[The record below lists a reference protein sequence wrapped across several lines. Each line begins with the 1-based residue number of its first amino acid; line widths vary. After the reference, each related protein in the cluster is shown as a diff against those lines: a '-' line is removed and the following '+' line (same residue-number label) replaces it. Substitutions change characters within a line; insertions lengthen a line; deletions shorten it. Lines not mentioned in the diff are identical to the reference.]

1 MYKRQAE
8 DRAAAAEAAAEA
20 ARGDLAALNEE
31 HEELLMCLAEQDAI
45 NSELQAEVDAAR
57 GGATPRT
64 AAPVARFEPAQA
76 AVATPASHV
85 RSFI

>member
-1 MYKRQAE
+1 
-8 DRAAAAEAAAEA
+8 
-20 ARGDLAALNEE
+20 
-31 HEELLMCLAEQDAI
+31 MCLAEQDAI

-64 AAPVARFEPAQA
+64 AAPVARFEPAQPT
-76 AVATPASHV
+76 VATPASHV